1 MLLPL
6 FAVLFAG
13 LAYYGARGSLAN
25 FVLSWEAAFGANR
38 GAVSLIAT
46 ASFLSIGIAQIVAGR
61 LLERIAAWKV
71 LAAGLTL
78 GVIGY
83 GLGALAPSL
92 PMAILGVG
100 VIAGFGGGLA
110 ANSTLSVL
118 VAQLFRDR
126 HGALFGLVGAA
137 TSAGSIVML
146 PVSRAVLDVSL
157 EAALVFLAVTVA
169 GALVATLAFLRFD
182 TARTTRPAPVAIGTV
197 LRVRDFWLLAIPF
210 FICGITSTGIT
221 DTHLVAYMQ
230 GCGLTGG
237 VASSLVAGLALF
249 NLIGSFG
256 SGVLSD
262 RVDPRRLLLV
272 IYLTRGLVLL
282 LLPALRSTEALTVFA
297 VVFGLADFST
307 VAPTTALARTAFP
320 DAGWALVL
328 GLIGFTHQVGS
339 ALGGAVGGI
348 VYDAT
353 GGYGAFFVGAA
364 ATCVAAAFLSMQIG
378 RSPTSR
384 VGRRTSGE
392 PAPAAA

>member
-13 LAYYGARGSLAN
+13 LAYYGSRGSLAN
-25 FVLSWEAAFGANR
+25 FVLSWQATFDTSR

-46 ASFLSIGIAQIVAGR
+46 ASFLSIGIAQVVAGR

-71 LAAGLTL
+71 LASGLTL

-92 PMAILGVG
+92 PVAVIGIG

-146 PVSRAVLDVSL
+146 PVSRAVLEVSL
-157 EAALVFLAVTVA
+157 EAALAFLALTVA

-262 RVDPRRLLLV
+262 RIDPRRLLLV

-282 LLPALRSTEALTVFA
+282 LLPTLRSTEALTVFA

-320 DAGWALVL
+320 DGGWALVL

-339 ALGGAVGGI
+339 ALGGVVGGV

-364 ATCVAAAFLSMQIG
+364 ATCAAAAFLSMQIG

-384 VGRRTSGE
+384 VGRRTGGE
-392 PAPAAA
+392 AAPAAA